1 MVEEL
6 AFLVKDNLPSK
17 HLVLS
22 MEEAL
27 VNFLQDDNSADGVL
41 ELEPMDSYN
50 RLLLHRL
57 ADIFGF
63 AHESVGEGVD
73 RHLILE
79 RCSETSI
86 DILWQYGEPQ
96 SLTTSHQILR
106 RKEAPPV
113 LKIQSPS
120 VEHSLAEREAAYLAA
135 RERIF
140 SMDARTVAE
149 PVRQKPR
156 SVPIVAQRMI
166 AHALGQK
173 MKSGD
178 QDTAVRD
185 EITNEKLANEI
196 NIRESDKAGPNTSLE
211 AYQETTLL
219 PGQNV
224 NSLDKSNKKKGKST
238 VSSQS
243 DRIAPQETSEKSSN
257 GVSISRNGRSTNSSN
272 KEYLKE
278 ERLGAAKRLFAHALG
293 LQSARDSFHLKLSG
307 TKQSESE

>member
-86 DILWQYGEPQ
+86 PSILVSDILWQYGEPQ

-106 RKEAPPV
+106 RKEAPP
-113 LKIQSPS
+113 
-120 VEHSLAEREAAYLAA
+120 EREAAYLAA

>member
-1 MVEEL
+1 M
-6 AFLVKDNLPSK
+6 
-17 HLVLS
+17 
-22 MEEAL
+22 
-27 VNFLQDDNSADGVL
+27 
-41 ELEPMDSYN
+41 
-50 RLLLHRL
+50 
-57 ADIFGF
+57 
-63 AHESVGEGVD
+63 
-73 RHLILE
+73 
-79 RCSETSI
+79 
-86 DILWQYGEPQ
+86 
-96 SLTTSHQILR
+96 
-106 RKEAPPV
+106 

-224 NSLDKSNKKKGKST
+224 NSLDKSNKKGKST

-257 GVSISRNGRSTNSSN
+257 GVSISRNRRSTDSSN

-293 LQSARDSFHLKLSG
+293 LQSARDSFHLKLSE